1 MRPQLTDSA
10 AEVKRLQRCM
20 NELVSVLALP
30 AMWSGSE
37 PRRILETFLDALLKI
52 LDLDFIYVQARIDAE
67 GAPIEVLRA
76 ASNYGV
82 DHRQDEI
89 RQALSQWLAIN
100 TQRWTEDVSIRVRDM
115 ELRVL
120 PMQMGWEGE
129 LGLVVAASERTG
141 FPEQTEKLILN
152 VAANQTALA
161 LQQALHLSQQRRVA
175 AELERRVAE
184 RTRELSEANEAL
196 QLQVGLLQR
205 LPVSAWTLRPDGRP
219 DFVNQVWLDYS
230 GQTLEFVRSHPE
242 AWMKAVHP
250 DDRDT
255 ASRSFWEGVRSGQG
269 FAMETRYLRAR
280 DGTYRWHLNQ
290 AVVLR
295 DAEGKVVRFVGTT
308 TDIDDQKRA
317 QEELRASGAKLRRVI
332 DTIPTLSWCNLPDG
346 PNEFLSK
353 GWHDYTGMS
362 PEEAQGWGWSASFHP
377 DDLPPLMKRWQEL
390 LVSGE
395 SGEIEARI
403 RRHDGEYR
411 WFLIRVAPFHDETGA
426 ILRWYGTSTDIHD
439 RKLTDEALRA
449 SETNLRQIVDS
460 IPGLV
465 CTMDATGEIQQL
477 NQPLLEYFGKTP
489 EELKGWKMTDAVHP
503 DDLPGVIAAY
513 THSVTTGLPY
523 DIEHRCRRADG
534 VYRWF
539 QVRALALHDAG
550 NDILGWYVLL
560 TDIEDRKLAE
570 EELKRSE
577 ASYRVVVETASDA
590 VVSMDDK
597 GLIVFAN
604 PATSRIFGY
613 DPAELAGKPLTIL
626 MPEYMRELHKTGF
639 NSYLATSQ
647 RHVNWQGVELTALR
661 KNGEE
666 FPVEISFGE
675 VAKNGHKTFTGFLR
689 DISRRK
695 KAEQALQR
703 SEAFLAEGQ
712 RLGQIGSY
720 SWRVATDEIIWSAEL
735 YRIYEFEIGTPVTVE
750 RIRTRVH
757 PEDVSLIEKMKMVDQ
772 AREGGKN
779 FEWQNRLMMPDGTIK
794 YIHAVAHATRDQD
807 GQLEY
812 IAAVQDVTARKL
824 AEEARD
830 KARSELTHVS
840 RVMSLGT
847 MTASIAHELNQPLS
861 GIVTNASTCMR
872 MLAAQP
878 PNVDGAQETARRTIR
893 DGNRASEV
901 LTRLRALFTSRDAAN
916 ESVNLN
922 EATVEVITLSLS
934 DLQRNKVILQQE
946 LADDLPPVMGDRI
959 QLQQVI
965 LNLLRNG
972 SDAMETVVD
981 RQRQLLIRTEADN
994 NFVRVSVRDSGVGFD
1009 PSVTDRLFESFFT
1022 TKHDG
1027 MGIGLSVSRSI
1038 IEAHH
1043 GKLWAARNDGPGA
1056 TFAFS
1061 IPCEDTLTGADSRL
1075 PTQASTH

>member
-1 MRPQLTDSA
+1 
-10 AEVKRLQRCM
+10 
-20 NELVSVLALP
+20 
-30 AMWSGSE
+30 
-37 PRRILETFLDALLKI
+37 
-52 LDLDFIYVQARIDAE
+52 
-67 GAPIEVLRA
+67 
-76 ASNYGV
+76 
-82 DHRQDEI
+82 
-89 RQALSQWLAIN
+89 
-100 TQRWTEDVSIRVRDM
+100 
-115 ELRVL
+115 
-120 PMQMGWEGE
+120 
-129 LGLVVAASERTG
+129 
-141 FPEQTEKLILN
+141 
-152 VAANQTALA
+152 
-161 LQQALHLSQQRRVA
+161 
-175 AELERRVAE
+175 
-184 RTRELSEANEAL
+184 
-196 QLQVGLLQR
+196 
-205 LPVSAWTLRPDGRP
+205 
-219 DFVNQVWLDYS
+219 
-230 GQTLEFVRSHPE
+230 
-242 AWMKAVHP
+242 
-250 DDRDT
+250 
-255 ASRSFWEGVRSGQG
+255 
-269 FAMETRYLRAR
+269 
-280 DGTYRWHLNQ
+280 
-290 AVVLR
+290 
-295 DAEGKVVRFVGTT
+295 VVRFVGTT

-449 SETNLRQIVDS
+449 RETNLRQIVDS

-604 PATSRIFGY
+604 PATNRIFGY

>member
-1 MRPQLTDSA
+1 
-10 AEVKRLQRCM
+10 
-20 NELVSVLALP
+20 
-30 AMWSGSE
+30 
-37 PRRILETFLDALLKI
+37 
-52 LDLDFIYVQARIDAE
+52 
-67 GAPIEVLRA
+67 
-76 ASNYGV
+76 
-82 DHRQDEI
+82 
-89 RQALSQWLAIN
+89 
-100 TQRWTEDVSIRVRDM
+100 
-115 ELRVL
+115 
-120 PMQMGWEGE
+120 
-129 LGLVVAASERTG
+129 
-141 FPEQTEKLILN
+141 
-152 VAANQTALA
+152 
-161 LQQALHLSQQRRVA
+161 
-175 AELERRVAE
+175 
-184 RTRELSEANEAL
+184 
-196 QLQVGLLQR
+196 
-205 LPVSAWTLRPDGRP
+205 
-219 DFVNQVWLDYS
+219 
-230 GQTLEFVRSHPE
+230 
-242 AWMKAVHP
+242 
-250 DDRDT
+250 
-255 ASRSFWEGVRSGQG
+255 
-269 FAMETRYLRAR
+269 
-280 DGTYRWHLNQ
+280 
-290 AVVLR
+290 
-295 DAEGKVVRFVGTT
+295 
-308 TDIDDQKRA
+308 
-317 QEELRASGAKLRRVI
+317 
-332 DTIPTLSWCNLPDG
+332 
-346 PNEFLSK
+346 
-353 GWHDYTGMS
+353 
-362 PEEAQGWGWSASFHP
+362 
-377 DDLPPLMKRWQEL
+377 
-390 LVSGE
+390 
-395 SGEIEARI
+395 
-403 RRHDGEYR
+403 
-411 WFLIRVAPFHDETGA
+411 
-426 ILRWYGTSTDIHD
+426 
-439 RKLTDEALRA
+439 
-449 SETNLRQIVDS
+449 
-460 IPGLV
+460 
-465 CTMDATGEIQQL
+465 
-477 NQPLLEYFGKTP
+477 
-489 EELKGWKMTDAVHP
+489 
-503 DDLPGVIAAY
+503 
-513 THSVTTGLPY
+513 
-523 DIEHRCRRADG
+523 
-534 VYRWF
+534 RWF

-604 PATSRIFGY
+604 PATNRIFGY

-1022 TKHDG
+1022 TNHDG

>member
-1 MRPQLTDSA
+1 MPSQLKDSA
-10 AEVKRLQRCM
+10 SEVKRLQRCM

-30 AMWSGSE
+30 AVWSGSE

-52 LDLDFIYVQARIDAE
+52 LDLDFIYVRARIDAE
-67 GAPIEVLRA
+67 GAPIEVFRA
-76 ASNYGV
+76 ALNHEV
-82 DHRQDEI
+82 DGRENEI
-89 RQALSQWLAIN
+89 RRALTQWLATN
-100 TQRWTEDVSIRVRDM
+100 TQRWTEDVPIRVANQ

-120 PMQMGWEGE
+120 PMQMGLEGE
-129 LGLVVAASERTG
+129 LGLVIAASRRTG
-141 FPEQTEKLILN
+141 FPEQAETLILN

-161 LQQALHLSQQRRVA
+161 LQQALRLSEQRRVA

-184 RTRELSEANEAL
+184 RTTELAEANEEL
-196 QLQVGLLQR
+196 RLQVGLLQR
-205 LPVSAWTLRPDGRP
+205 LPVSAWTLRSDGKP

-242 AWMKAVHP
+242 AWMAALHP
-250 DDRDT
+250 EDRDT
-255 ASRSFWEGVRSGQG
+255 ASRSFWEGVRSGRG
-269 FAMETRYLRAR
+269 FAFETRYLRAR
-280 DGTYRWHLNQ
+280 DGVYRWHLSQ

-295 DAEGKVVRFVGTT
+295 DAEGKVVRFVGTS

-362 PEEAQGWGWSASFHP
+362 PEEAQGWGWSAAFHP
-377 DDLPPLMKRWQEL
+377 DDLTPLMKRWQQL

-395 SGEIEARI
+395 PGEIEARI

-411 WFLIRVAPFHDETGA
+411 WFLIRVAPFRDETGT
-426 ILRWYGTSTDIHD
+426 ILRWYGTSTNID
-439 RKLTDEALRA
+439 
-449 SETNLRQIVDS
+449 
-460 IPGLV
+460 
-465 CTMDATGEIQQL
+465 
-477 NQPLLEYFGKTP
+477 
-489 EELKGWKMTDAVHP
+489 
-503 DDLPGVIAAY
+503 
-513 THSVTTGLPY
+513 
-523 DIEHRCRRADG
+523 
-534 VYRWF
+534 
-539 QVRALALHDAG
+539 
-550 NDILGWYVLL
+550 
-560 TDIEDRKLAE
+560 DRKLAE

-597 GLIVFAN
+597 GLIAFAN
-604 PATSRIFGY
+604 PATARIFGY

-626 MPEYMRELHKTGF
+626 MPEYMRELHKSGF
-639 NSYLATSQ
+639 KSYLATSQ
-647 RHVNWQGVELTALR
+647 RHMNWQGVELIALR

-675 VAKNGHKTFTGFLR
+675 VAKNGRKTFTGFLR
-689 DISRRK
+689 DISTRK
-695 KAEQALQR
+695 KVEQALQR

-720 SWRVATDEIIWSAEL
+720 SWRVATDEITWSTEL
-735 YRIYEFEIGTPVTVE
+735 YRIYEFEVGVPVTVE
-750 RIRTRVH
+750 LIRTRVH

-772 AREGGKN
+772 AREVGKN

-794 YIHAVAHATRDQD
+794 YIHAIAHATRDPD

-830 KARSELTHVS
+830 KARSELTHVA

-872 MLAAQP
+872 MLAAKP
-878 PNVDGAQETARRTIR
+878 PNVDGALETARRTIR

-901 LTRLRALFTSRDAAN
+901 LTRLRALFTRKDAAN
-916 ESVNLN
+916 ELVDLN
-922 EATVEVITLSLS
+922 EATEEVIALSLN
-934 DLQRNKVILQQE
+934 DFQRNKVILQQE
-946 LADDLPPVMGDRI
+946 LAENLPAVMGDRI

-972 SDAMETVVD
+972 SDAMETVMD
-981 RQRQLLIRTEADN
+981 RPRQLLIRTETDT
-994 NFVRVSVRDSGVGFD
+994 NFVRVSVQDSGVGFD
-1009 PSVTDRLFESFFT
+1009 PGIADRLFESFFT

-1038 IEAHH
+1038 IEAHR

-1061 IPCEDTLTGADSRL
+1061 IPFDAALTQDDSRL
-1075 PTQASTH
+1075 PKHARAH

>member
-1 MRPQLTDSA
+1 MPQQLTDSA
-10 AEVKRLQRCM
+10 SEVKRLQRCM

-30 AMWSGSE
+30 AVWSGSE
-37 PRRILETFLDALLKI
+37 PNRILETFLDALLKI
-52 LDLDFIYVQARIDAE
+52 LDLDFLYVRARIDSG
-67 GAPIEVLRA
+67 GAPIEMLRA
-76 ASNYGV
+76 TSNYAV
-82 DHRQDEI
+82 DRSEDEI
-89 RQALSQWLAIN
+89 RQALSQWLAKDA
-100 TQRWTEDVSIRVRDM
+100 QRWTEEVSIRVADQ
-115 ELRVL
+115 ELQAF
-120 PMQMGWEGE
+120 PMQMGLEGE
-129 LGLVVAASERTG
+129 LGLVVAVSERIG
-141 FPEQTEKLILN
+141 FPEQTEKLILS

-161 LQQALHLSQQRRVA
+161 LQQALRLSEQRRVA
-175 AELERRVAE
+175 SELERRVAK
-184 RTRELSEANEAL
+184 RTRELAEANEEL

-205 LPVSAWTLRPDGRP
+205 LPVSAWTLRPDGTA

-230 GQTLEFVRSHPE
+230 GQTFDFVRSHPE
-242 AWMKAVHP
+242 AWMTAVHP

-269 FAMETRYLRAR
+269 FAFETRSFRAR
-280 DGTYRWHLNQ
+280 DGVYRWHLNQ

-295 DAEGKVVRFVGTT
+295 DPEGKVVRFVGTT

-317 QEELRASGAKLRRVI
+317 EEELRASEANLRRVI
-332 DTIPTLSWCNLPDG
+332 DTIPTVSWCNLPDG

-362 PEEAQGWGWSASFHP
+362 PEEAQGWGWSAAFHP

-395 SGEIEARI
+395 PGEIEARI

-411 WFLIRVAPFHDETGA
+411 WFLIRVAPFHDETGT

-439 RKLTDEALRA
+439 RKLADEALRA
-449 SETNLRQIVDS
+449 SENNLRQIVDS

-465 CTMDATGEIQQL
+465 CTMDPTGEIQHL

-513 THSVTTGLPY
+513 THSVATGTPY
-523 DIEHRCRRADG
+523 DIEHRCRRVDG

-539 QVRALALHDAG
+539 QVRALAVHDAS
-550 NDILGWYVLL
+550 NNILGWYVLL

-590 VVSMDDK
+590 VVSMDDQ

-604 PATSRIFGY
+604 PATARIFGY
-613 DPAELAGKPLTIL
+613 DPAELVGKPLTIL
-626 MPEYMRELHKTGF
+626 MPEYMRALHKTGF
-639 NSYLATSQ
+639 NSYLATSH
-647 RHVNWQGVELTALR
+647 RHMNWQGVELIALR

-675 VAKNGHKTFTGFLR
+675 VTRDEHKTFTGFLR
-689 DISRRK
+689 DISKRK
-695 KAEQALQR
+695 KVERALRR

-712 RLGQIGSY
+712 HLGQIGSY
-720 SWRVATDEIIWSAEL
+720 SWRVATDEITWSAEL
-735 YRIYEFEIGTPVTVE
+735 YRIYEFEIGVPVTLE
-750 RIRTRVH
+750 LIRTRVH
-757 PEDVSLIEKMKMVDQ
+757 PGDISLIEKMKMVDQ
-772 AREGGKN
+772 AREGGHD
-779 FEWQNRLMMPDGTIK
+779 FEWQNRLMMPDGSIK
-794 YIHAVAHATRDQD
+794 YIHAVARATRDQD

-812 IAAVQDVTARKL
+812 IAAVQDVTARRL

-830 KARSELTHVS
+830 KARSELTHVD

-861 GIVTNASTCMR
+861 GIVTNAGTCIR
-872 MLAAQP
+872 MLAANP
-878 PNVDGAQETARRTIR
+878 PNIDGALETARRTIR

-901 LTRLRALFTSRDAAN
+901 LTRLRALFTKKDAAN

-922 EATVEVITLSLS
+922 EVTGEVIALSLS
-934 DLQRNKVILQQE
+934 DLHRNRVILQQK
-946 LADDLPPVMGDRI
+946 LADYLPLVMGDRV

-972 SDAMETVVD
+972 SDAMETVDD
-981 RQRQLLIRTEADN
+981 RPRQLLIRTETDN
-994 NFVRVSVRDSGVGFD
+994 NCVLVSVQDSGVGFD
-1009 PSVTDRLFESFFT
+1009 PQITDRLFESFFT
-1022 TKHDG
+1022 TKQDG

-1038 IEAHH
+1038 VEAHN
-1043 GKLWAARNDGPGA
+1043 GKLWATRNDGPGA

-1061 IPCEDTLTGADSRL
+1061 IPCDDALTRNGSN
-1075 PTQASTH
+1075 

>member
-1 MRPQLTDSA
+1 MPSQLKDSA
-10 AEVKRLQRCM
+10 SEVKRLQRCM

-30 AMWSGSE
+30 AVWSGSE
-37 PRRILETFLDALLKI
+37 PCRILETFLDALLKI
-52 LDLDFIYVQARIDAE
+52 LDLDFIYVRARIDAG
-67 GAPIEVLRA
+67 GAPIAVLRA
-76 ASNYGV
+76 ALNYGV
-82 DHRQDEI
+82 DRRQDEI
-89 RQALSQWLAIN
+89 RQALAQWVATN
-100 TQRWTEDVSIRVRDM
+100 TQRWAEDVLIRVANQ

-120 PMQMGWEGE
+120 PMQMGLEGE
-129 LGLVVAASERTG
+129 LGLVVAASERTD
-141 FPEQTEKLILN
+141 FPEQAEKLILN

-161 LQQALHLSQQRRVA
+161 LQQALRLSEQRRVA

-184 RTRELSEANEAL
+184 RTTELAEANEEL
-196 QLQVGLLQR
+196 RLQVGLLQR
-205 LPVSAWTLRPDGRP
+205 LPVSAWTLRPDGKP

-242 AWMKAVHP
+242 AWMTAVHP
-250 DDRDT
+250 EDRDI

-269 FAMETRYLRAR
+269 FAFETRYLRAR
-280 DGTYRWHLNQ
+280 DGVYRWHLSQ

-362 PEEAQGWGWSASFHP
+362 PEEAQGWGWSAAFHP
-377 DDLPPLMKRWQEL
+377 DDLTPLMKRWQQL

-395 SGEIEARI
+395 PGEIEARI

-411 WFLIRVAPFHDETGA
+411 WFLIRVAPFRDETGT
-426 ILRWYGTSTDIHD
+426 ILRWYGTSTNID
-439 RKLTDEALRA
+439 
-449 SETNLRQIVDS
+449 
-460 IPGLV
+460 
-465 CTMDATGEIQQL
+465 
-477 NQPLLEYFGKTP
+477 
-489 EELKGWKMTDAVHP
+489 
-503 DDLPGVIAAY
+503 
-513 THSVTTGLPY
+513 
-523 DIEHRCRRADG
+523 
-534 VYRWF
+534 
-539 QVRALALHDAG
+539 
-550 NDILGWYVLL
+550 
-560 TDIEDRKLAE
+560 DRKLAE

-604 PATSRIFGY
+604 PATGRIFGY

-626 MPEYMRELHKTGF
+626 MPEYMRHLHKSGF
-639 NSYLATSQ
+639 KSYLATSQ
-647 RHVNWQGVELTALR
+647 RHMNWQGVELIALR

-675 VAKNGHKTFTGFLR
+675 VAKNGRKTFTGFLR
-689 DISRRK
+689 DISKRK
-695 KAEQALQR
+695 KVEQALQR

-720 SWRVATDEIIWSAEL
+720 SWRVATDEITWSAEL
-735 YRIYEFEIGTPVTVE
+735 YRIYEFEVGVPVTLE
-750 RIRTRVH
+750 LIRTRVH

-779 FEWQNRLMMPDGTIK
+779 FEWQNRLMMPDGSIK
-794 YIHAVAHATRDQD
+794 YIHAIAHATRDQD

-830 KARSELTHVS
+830 KARSELTHVA

-872 MLAAQP
+872 MLAAKP
-878 PNVDGAQETARRTIR
+878 PNVDGALETARRTIR

-901 LTRLRALFTSRDAAN
+901 LTRLRALFTRRDAAN
-916 ESVNLN
+916 ELVDLN
-922 EATVEVITLSLS
+922 EATEEVIALSLS

-946 LADDLPPVMGDRI
+946 LAENLPPVMGDRV

-972 SDAMETVVD
+972 SDAMEPVMD
-981 RQRQLLIRTEADN
+981 RPRQLLIRTETDTD
-994 NFVRVSVRDSGVGFD
+994 FVRVSVQDSGVGFD
-1009 PSVTDRLFESFFT
+1009 PGVADRLFESFFT

-1038 IEAHH
+1038 IEAHR

-1061 IPCEDTLTGADSRL
+1061 IPFDAALTQDDSRL
-1075 PTQASTH
+1075 PKHARAH